1 MFAEVTG
8 EKLIGGA
15 FLIAPP
21 PSSTTIQYMVKD
33 LSLKQME
40 LPFEKT
46 GVGWAFIN
54 PFSPNVIF
62 LHFLKRGI

>member
-8 EKLIGGA
+8 GKLVRRA
-15 FLIAPP
+15 FLP
-21 PSSTTIQYMVKD
+21 TTILNMVKD

-40 LPFEKT
+40 LPFENM
-46 GVGWAFIN
+46 GVEWAFIN

-62 LHFLKRGI
+62 LYFLKRGI